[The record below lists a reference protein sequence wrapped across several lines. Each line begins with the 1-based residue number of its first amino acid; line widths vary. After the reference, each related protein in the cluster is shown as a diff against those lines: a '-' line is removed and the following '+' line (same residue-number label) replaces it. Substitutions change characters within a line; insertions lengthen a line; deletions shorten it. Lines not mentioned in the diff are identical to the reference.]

1 MTTKCNVGSW
11 TGSWNRKG
19 HWWKDWWN
27 INVCCLH
34 SSIVPM
40 LNSSVQ
46 FSPSV
51 ISNSLRPHGLQHA
64 RPPCPS
70 PTPEAYSN
78 SSPLSWWCHLT
89 ISSCVVPFSYCL
101 QSFPASGSFPVTQF
115 FESGGHS
122 IGISVSTSVLPINI
136 QDGSPLGWTGWISL
150 QSKRLSRVFSNT
162 TVQKHQFFCSQLSL

>member
-122 IGISVSTSVLPINI
+122 IGISVSTSVLPVNT
-136 QDGSPLGWTGWISL
+136 QNWSPLGWTGWQQNYIL
-150 QSKRLSRVFSNT
+150 
-162 TVQKHQFFCSQLSL
+162 